1 MRRMFGHVGRR
12 TAILTTQR
20 QALQQAQDDQNDRGD
35 NANLVRCGQNTNHE
49 GGSTHDEDG
58 NKEGIFASNQI
69 PQAAEEQ
76 GAEGAHQEAGGK
88 GDQRED
94 IARGFRELAEEVG
107 ADNGRQRPVKIEIIP
122 FENRAE
128 R

>member
-1 MRRMFGHVGRR
+1 M
-12 TAILTTQR
+12 
-20 QALQQAQDDQNDRGD
+20 QQAQNDQNDRGE
-35 NANLVRCGQNTNHE
+35 NADLVRCGQNTNHE

-58 NKEGIFASNQI
+58 NKEGIFASNEI

-76 GAEGAHQEAGGK
+76 RAEGAHQEAGGK
-88 GDQRED
+88 GNQRKD

-107 ADNGRQRPVKIEIIP
+107 ADNGRQRPVKVKIIP
-122 FENRAE
+122 FKDRAE